1 MRILII
7 LSTLLLVG
15 CNRTSHDANGKEVPF
30 ISIYQQI
37 DADICALN
45 DTEKAN
51 GEKMDKII
59 ELLERQQ

>member
-1 MRILII
+1 
-7 LSTLLLVG
+7 
-15 CNRTSHDANGKEVPF
+15 VPF